1 MQWYDGIVG
10 HVPELDDFFR
20 NNPLLP
26 YLPFWKPQPTTMTR
40 IAVQELEKRKQ
51 PDGSYDSTGIDLL
64 AELLRAHEANADK
77 FSVNDVFSIAHGA
90 V

>member
-1 MQWYDGIVG
+1 
-10 HVPELDDFFR
+10 
-20 NNPLLP
+20 
-26 YLPFWKPQPTTMTR
+26 MTR